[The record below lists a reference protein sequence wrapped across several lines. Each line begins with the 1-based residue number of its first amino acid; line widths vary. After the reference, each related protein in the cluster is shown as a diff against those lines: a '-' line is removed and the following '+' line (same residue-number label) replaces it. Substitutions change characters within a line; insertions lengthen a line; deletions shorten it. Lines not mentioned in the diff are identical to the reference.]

1 MLGMGLVGKTLGL
14 ELGFML
20 GGVGLASA
28 KTELWA
34 L

>member
-1 MLGMGLVGKTLGL
+1 MGETPSLELASMLGM
-14 ELGFML
+14 